1 MPLMLPRPTH
11 CLTMNVRRIVP
22 SAAALFAITW
32 SLSATSAVPQTLGQS
47 TNDQTSGAT
56 NIASEP
62 KLAQSEPMA
71 WMSPQ
76 SGDKFVIIGNTLA
89 ERMQH
94 DGFFETLLQSRFPSK
109 QLTVRNLGWS
119 ADEIDLRPRSANFSD
134 HGHNLADHKPDVVLA
149 MFGLNES
156 FSGRDGLD
164 AFKMRLEKFVADTR
178 GQIGAKSQ
186 LVVFSPIPHEN
197 LGRSHLPDGTT
208 TNENIQLYSAVMRDV
223 ADAMSVRFVD
233 LMEPM
238 AAAMKEAKAPLTI
251 NGIHLNEH
259 GNEVLAAVID
269 VSLFGPRP
277 AATTVNLEQLRAE
290 IVEKNRQ
297 FFFDH
302 RAVNGYYIYG
312 GRKNP
317 YGVVN
322 FPEEFAKL
330 RKMIAVR
337 DRRIWDVAQNRAVLA
352 EIDDSQTGALT
363 PITTNVSAEI
373 PYLSPEQ
380 SKEMF
385 NLADGF
391 EIDLVVSEVDFPEM
405 VNPVALDIDSKGRLW
420 VTTNP
425 SYPQY
430 LPGTPV
436 DDKILIYEDTSGD
449 GKADKQTVF
458 ADKLHLP
465 IGIALG
471 DGGAYVSQQP
481 DLMFL
486 KDTDGDGVADVRQ
499 RVLHGFDSAD
509 SHHALSAFT
518 FGPDGAL
525 YFQEGTFHFS
535 QVETPY
541 GPQRVRDAAVFRYEP
556 KTEKFN
562 IFVSY
567 NFANPWGHCFD
578 YWGQNFVADASP
590 GANYF
595 AAAFSGDVIYPHKH
609 RKMEQFLV
617 KQWRPTAGCV
627 IASSRQFPDSVQ
639 GNYLINNTIGFLGTL
654 QYQMSDDGS
663 GFKAAPVE
671 PLLSSRDTNFR
682 PIDIKFGPDG
692 ALYIVDWFN
701 PLIGHMQHNLRDPNR
716 DKHHGRIWR
725 VRYKDKPLLEIPK
738 IEGAPVADVVRL
750 LERYED
756 SVRHLARM
764 ELRNRDTDNVATAID
779 AWLAEQTG
787 NDEQSEHNRLEALW
801 VMQHHD
807 RVRRDLLVTV
817 LASNDQRARA
827 AATRVLS
834 YWRDRIEGANE
845 LLTAA
850 ARDESARVRLE
861 AVRAASF
868 FADADQGRL
877 IVDAAMTKPLDYY
890 LNYAITET
898 NTTLDRRGGT
908 RATGDDA
915 LIQRIA
921 SGQVEDAQVV
931 PMVQAALRNANAAQA
946 GRLADAILAGDF
958 SAANR
963 AAALRDLV
971 IATQSKQIIA
981 AVDIELASRRLAAAR
996 QAGDGELI
1004 IRIADLAASWSVE
1017 ELIAALRETARDPA
1031 TPGEAVDAAL
1041 QAIVASS
1048 TPSGSDTRGQF
1059 VRDDLPSGLRLRFA
1073 RAVANVSSPQAAQS
1087 IANAIRTGITAKE
1100 GELLVRAA
1108 EAVLAT
1114 KDGVAQLTKNL
1125 EQVSPDADSS
1135 KWLLRSL
1142 FGAQVNSGPL
1152 VEKLSQ
1158 TAGIS
1163 GPTEPLTPEQRQA
1176 LVRRIDAQ
1184 GDPHRGQMIYRRKE
1198 LNCIQ
1203 CHILSGAGGNVG
1215 PDLSGVGVTSP
1226 TEYLLDSILTP
1237 SSVIKEA
1244 YLTLQVLTADGVVIR
1259 GVKVDRDDQRLILRD
1274 ETGREIVI
1282 PEDEIEQ
1289 ESEGKSLMPEGLH
1302 HLLTEDELVD
1312 LVAFLSALGKPGD
1325 FVVNTRP
1332 TLNRYELLVDE
1343 NWVAKLAK
1351 LPKEKLEGELKNV
1364 PTEAWQPVYSMVNGT
1379 LPRAAF
1385 AANKPQTLI
1394 LRGAIDVVVA
1404 GPLGVKATAESK
1416 VQVMV
1421 NGKSINGN
1429 GADQVELSPGK
1440 HSIYLIIEETTPVAA
1455 LVTEVIKPT
1464 SAATQFTVVGGY

>member
-1 MPLMLPRPTH
+1 MNALRTGCFASIVFVALIVHFAGTPTH
-11 CLTMNVRRIVP
+11 RV
-22 SAAALFAITW
+22 F
-32 SLSATSAVPQTLGQS
+32 
-47 TNDQTSGAT
+47 
-56 NIASEP
+56 
-62 KLAQSEPMA
+62 AQSASP
-71 WMSPQ
+71 WMSVDE
-76 SGDKFVIIGNTLA
+76 GDKVVIIGNTLA

-94 DGFFETLLQSRFPSK
+94 DGYFETLLQNRFADK
-109 QLTVRNLGWS
+109 KLVVRNLGWS
-119 ADEIDLRPRSANFSD
+119 ADEIDLRPRSANFAD
-134 HGHNLADHKPDVVLA
+134 HGHNLTDHKPNVVLA

-156 FSGRDGLD
+156 FAGPAGLES
-164 AFKMRLEKFVADTR
+164 FKSRFEKFIADTR
-178 GQIGAKSQ
+178 GQIDAAAQ

-197 LGRSHLPDGTT
+197 LNNASLPDGKS
-208 TNENIQLYSAVMRDV
+208 TNENIQLYSS
-223 ADAMSVRFVD
+223 AMQEIAAKANVRFVD
-233 LMEPM
+233 LFSPFQL
-238 AAAMKEAKAPLTI
+238 AMRSADAPLTI
-251 NGIHLNEH
+251 NGIHLNQR

-269 VSLFGPRP
+269 VSLFGPQP
-277 AATTVNLEQLRAE
+277 SQSVADLDALRSAV
-290 IVEKNRQ
+290 VEKNKQ
-297 FFFDH
+297 FFYDH

-337 DRRIWDVAQNRAVLA
+337 DQRIWDIAQGKPVSPQ
-352 EIDDSQTGALT
+352 IDDSQTGELSA
-363 PITTNVSAEI
+363 IQTNVSADI
-373 PYLSPEQ
+373 KYLSPEE

-385 NLADGF
+385 ILADGF

-405 VNPVALDIDSKGRLW
+405 VNPVALDIDARGRLW

-430 LPGTPV
+430 LPGKPA
-436 DDKILIYEDTSGD
+436 DDKILIYEDTTGD

-486 KDTDGDGVADVRQ
+486 KDTDGDGVADVRK

-556 KTEKFN
+556 KTEKLG

-654 QYQMSDDGS
+654 QYQMSDDRS
-663 GFKAAPVE
+663 GFKGSPVD

-701 PLIGHMQHNLRDPNR
+701 PLIGHMQHNLRDPKR

-738 IEGAPVADVVRL
+738 IEGAPIQDVVRL

-764 ELRNRDTDNVATAID
+764 ELRTRDTANVVSALF
-779 AWLAEQTG
+779 AWLNEQADNSG
-787 NDEQSEHNRLEALW
+787 QSQHNRLEALW
-801 VMQHHD
+801 VMQQHD
-807 RVRRDLLVTV
+807 QVHPELLSQV
-817 LASNDQRARA
+817 LSSEDHRARA

-834 YWRDRIEGANE
+834 YWRDRIDGATD
-845 LLTAA
+845 LLIAA
-850 ARDESARVRLE
+850 ATDDSPRVRLE

-868 FADADQGRL
+868 YADADEGRR
-877 IVDAAMTKPLDYY
+877 IVDAALTKPLDYY
-890 LNYAITET
+890 INYAITET
-898 NTTLDRRGGT
+898 NTTLDRRGGP
-908 RATGDDA
+908 RKSGDDA
-915 LIQRIA
+915 LINQIA
-921 SGQVEDAQVV
+921 SGKVSDAQIV
-931 PMVQAALRNANAAQA
+931 PMVSAALGNIDAAQA
-946 GRLADAILAGDF
+946 GRLADAILRGDF
-958 SAANR
+958 SPANR
-963 AAALRDLV
+963 ATALGDLV
-971 IATQSKQIIA
+971 VAAQSKRI
-981 AVDIELASRRLAAAR
+981 VSTLDIEAATKRLLEARRSGDSAMIVRIAELAAAWN
-996 QAGDGELI
+996 I
-1004 IRIADLAASWSVE
+1004 E
-1017 ELIAALRETARDPA
+1017 ELTAALRETARDPS
-1031 TPGEAVDAAL
+1031 TPGDGVDAAL
-1041 QAIVASS
+1041 AAIVASTS
-1048 TPSGSDTRGQF
+1048 PSGGDTRGQF

-1073 RAVANVSSPQAAQS
+1073 RAVAKVSPPQAAQS
-1087 IANAIRTGITAKE
+1087 IANAIRDGIDGQD
-1100 GELLVRAA
+1100 GEQLVRAA
-1108 EAVLAT
+1108 TAVLAD
-1114 KDGVAQLTKNL
+1114 KAGLQQLTRNL
-1125 EQVSPDADSS
+1125 KDTRPGADEA
-1135 KWLLRSL
+1135 KLLLRAL
-1142 FGAQVNSGPL
+1142 FAANVTSGPL
-1152 VEKLSQ
+1152 AESLRSA
-1158 TAGIS
+1158 AGIGDS
-1163 GPTEPLTPEQRQA
+1163 TKPMTDDQRKA
-1176 LVRRIDAQ
+1176 LVKRIDAE
-1184 GDPHRGQMIYRRKE
+1184 GDPHRGQWIYRRKE

-1203 CHILSGAGGNVG
+1203 CHAISGAGGNVG
-1215 PDLSGVGVTSP
+1215 PDMSGVGVTSP
-1226 TEYLLDSILTP
+1226 TEYLLESILAP
-1237 SSVIKEA
+1237 SAVIKEA
-1244 YLTLQVLTADGVVIR
+1244 YLTLQVLTSDGVVIR

-1274 ETGREIVI
+1274 ENGREIVI

-1289 ESEGKSLMPEGLH
+1289 ETEGKSLMPEGLH

-1325 FVVNTRP
+1325 FVVNSRP
-1332 TLNRYELLVDE
+1332 TINRYRALTSEKWISDLMSMPE
-1343 NWVAKLAK
+1343 G
-1351 LPKEKLEGELKNV
+1351 KLEGELAKI
-1364 PTEAWQPVYSMVNGT
+1364 PADAWSDAYALVDGT
-1379 LPRAAF
+1379 LPADALP
-1385 AANKPQTLI
+1385 ATKLVVLQ
-1394 LRGAIDVVVA
+1394 GEVEVVVA
-1404 GPLGVKATAESK
+1404 GKVGVSATSQTNA
-1416 VQVMV
+1416 QVV
-1421 NGKSINGN
+1421 IHGKSINGN
-1429 GADQVELSPGK
+1429 GQEFVELPVGN
-1440 HSIYLIIEETTPVAA
+1440 HAIHVVIEEPTKVKT
-1455 LVTEVIKPT
+1455 LVTEITKPT
-1464 SAATQFTVVGGY
+1464 DSTVQFTIK